1 VPLTATP
8 NDPDGD
14 PVTIDW
20 GGCADGTGTT
30 AVCEVHQLGTN
41 TALAKGTDPF
51 GATHEGRVS
60 VQGQNRAPVASASPA
75 SGSGAAF
82 PFTWSWSDADGD
94 QLDCDFGIV
103 QPASM
108 CTFAGNCASAG
119 GSSSGS
125 VGCQAKV
132 EFGQDPST
140 RCDYTLVCSD
150 GWTSATGNFRLN

>member
-1 VPLTATP
+1 MGGGGWLSATATPASLARSGRADRRRAQSHMPTSNPATASAAGCHPRPGAPCVVPLTATP

-30 AVCEVHQLGTN
+30 AACEVHQLGTN

-60 VQGQNRAPVASASPA
+60 VQGQNRAPVVSASPA

-94 QLDCDFGIV
+94 
-103 QPASM
+103 
-108 CTFAGNCASAG
+108 
-119 GSSSGS
+119 
-125 VGCQAKV
+125 
-132 EFGQDPST
+132 
-140 RCDYTLVCSD
+140 
-150 GWTSATGNFRLN
+150 